1 MHLGGDTFVSKQ
13 KALVADFSGHA
24 MIRFDP
30 KFSVTFNPESNYML
44 NQSSEHLIK
53 WVDKPSDQ

>member
-1 MHLGGDTFVSKQ
+1 MHLGGGTFVSRQ
-13 KALVADFSGHA
+13 KALVADFSAHA
-24 MIRFDP
+24 MITFDP